1 MSQEFNYQEEP
12 SKCKTMEDIT
22 GQDGLVQKIIRNAI
36 EQVMGKELSEYIS
49 NEKNNGRNISRNGS
63 SKKQ

>member
-1 MSQEFNYQEEP
+1 MSQEFNCQEEL

-22 GQDGLVQKIIRNAI
+22 GQNGLVQKIIRNAI

-49 NEKNNGRNISRNGS
+49 NEKNNGRNISHNGS